1 MGCGTCLGICQCGGT
16 RCGAVTTVPL
26 YKTAAQA
33 TVRPI
38 GIKPCLA
45 RVIHKVVTRQS
56 RQAFIEYFE
65 PQQLA
70 MSPSGPHQLVN
81 GLRMLGEANR
91 SFVTLKSDIKNAFP
105 SVSRS
110 RILNV
115 MTDEQQLQHLVWHA
129 AQILA
134 PSSALEHGG
143 HVWGEAG
150 ERTTQGDPPAGAL
163 FSVAWHPQLRELDA
177 KVAAVG
183 GAARAGM
190 DDLYVCGPPEVVYP
204 AVEVFWAEVLEVCQ
218 LQLERSKTEIFSW
231 GELPA
236 GTPPGLTRAG
246 TLLDGTFQ
254 PGFILYGIPVGTP
267 EYVQHHLSLKVQ
279 EVAGE
284 VEQVV
289 DVLEGEGQAIWTI
302 ARASTVMKLD
312 YHLSLCY
319 PSDME
324 VAAREMDRLLW
335 SMVERA
341 AGLSIP
347 KLEEGRGVE
356 CVTAGY
362 GQT

>member
-115 MTDEQQLQHLVWHA
+115 RLM
-129 AQILA
+129 
-134 PSSALEHGG
+134 SSSCSTWSGMLLRSWLPPQPLSTGVMCGG
-143 HVWGEAG
+143 RQEKG
-150 ERTTQGDPPAGAL
+150 L
-163 FSVAWHPQLRELDA
+163 LREIPRQGRCSLW
-177 KVAAVG
+177 
-183 GAARAGM
+183 
-190 DDLYVCGPPEVVYP
+190 P
-204 AVEVFWAEVLEVCQ
+204 
-218 LQLERSKTEIFSW
+218 
-231 GELPA
+231 
-236 GTPPGLTRAG
+236 GTP
-246 TLLDGTFQ
+246 
-254 PGFILYGIPVGTP
+254 
-267 EYVQHHLSLKVQ
+267 S
-279 EVAGE
+279 
-284 VEQVV
+284 
-289 DVLEGEGQAIWTI
+289 
-302 ARASTVMKLD
+302 
-312 YHLSLCY
+312 
-319 PSDME
+319 
-324 VAAREMDRLLW
+324 
-335 SMVERA
+335 
-341 AGLSIP
+341 
-347 KLEEGRGVE
+347 
-356 CVTAGY
+356 
-362 GQT
+362 